1 MFNYARMTPV
11 YLSQI
16 YELKEK
22 DSEAWEFFM
31 NGYFSVNKASVLFT
45 AIGADYAIEREN
57 QTMKVLGGIKGVA
70 NGINKLDKYF
80 SIASEIN
87 QIIQDF
93 CEAFDIEDYNA
104 KRDEHHLLT
113 DNKNQRIT
121 SNVQKLDETFK
132 TQNVNFDE
140 SECVFNVITKK
151 VLNPK
156 LAEEFP
162 AHETI
167 GKELLENFTKERFE
181 GEKSIWGPITKRKLP
196 TFGSNVK
203 TVTVKIKDQ

>member
-80 SIASEIN
+80 SIGPEIN
-87 QIIQDF
+87 QTIQDF

-104 KRDEHHLLT
+104 KRDEHHDLT
-113 DNKNQRIT
+113 GNQRIT

-132 TQNVNFDE
+132 T
-140 SECVFNVITKK
+140 
-151 VLNPK
+151 
-156 LAEEFP
+156 
-162 AHETI
+162 
-167 GKELLENFTKERFE
+167 
-181 GEKSIWGPITKRKLP
+181 
-196 TFGSNVK
+196 
-203 TVTVKIKDQ
+203 